1 MTESKQILLC
11 GVGGQGIVTAGGLLG
26 AAAFGEGRH
35 VSGTS
40 SYGAAARG
48 GECRAEVVISASPV
62 SFPFV
67 TRADLLVALSQSAY
81 DRYLPWTAESSG
93 VVFHDTLLVSPAATA
108 TQRHI
113 GISATQS
120 TEEVLGTRLG
130 ANIVMLAAV
139 VEVVGPIGK
148 ESLLKVISERS
159 SDRFRDRNLRAAE
172 LGFALGSQV
181 SKDC

>member
-26 AAAFGEGRH
+26 AAAFAEGRH

-67 TRADLLVALSQSAY
+67 TTADLLVALSQSAY

-139 VEVVGPIGK
+139 VEVAGPIGK

-181 SKDC
+181 SRDC

>member
-48 GECRAEVVISASPV
+48 GECRAEVVISDSPV
-62 SFPFV
+62 AFPFV
-67 TRADLLVALSQSAY
+67 TTADILVALSQSAY
-81 DRYLPWTAESSG
+81 DRYLGWTAERSG
-93 VVFHDTLLVSPAATA
+93 VVFHDTLLVSPLVAA

-120 TEEVLGTRLG
+120 TEEVLGSNLG

-148 ESLLKVISERS
+148 GSFLRPLSRS
-159 SDRFRDRNLRAAE
+159 QSAR
-172 LGFALGSQV
+172 
-181 SKDC
+181 C

>member
-1 MTESKQILLC
+1 MC
-11 GVGGQGIVTAGGLLG
+11 GVGGQGVVMAGGLLG
-26 AAAFGEGRH
+26 AAAFGEGWY

-48 GECRAEVVISASPV
+48 GECRAEVIISASPLT
-62 SFPFV
+62 FPFV
-67 TRADLLVALSQSAY
+67 TTADLLVALSQSAY
-81 DRYLPWTAESSG
+81 DRYLGWTAESSG
-93 VVFHDTLLVSPAATA
+93 VVFYDTLLVSPAATA

-139 VEVVGPIGK
+139 VEVVRPVGK
-148 ESLLKVISERS
+148 EALLKVVSERS
-159 SDRFRDRNLRAAE
+159 SERFRDNNLRAAE
-172 LGFALGSQV
+172 LGFSLGSQV
-181 SKDC
+181 SRDC